1 MNSGFILLVEDRPQN
16 AVLFVRALRMSGVEN
31 KVVVV
36 RDGVEALDF
45 LFGRGGYAGRD
56 TAISPRLVVL
66 DMHMPRMDGLE
77 TLRRIRADERTT
89 LLPVVMFSSS
99 DLPQDV
105 MEAYRL
111 GANSYVDKVGQAV
124 PYPELV
130 RLISRYWITVN
141 EPPAVV

>member
-1 MNSGFILLVEDRPQN
+1 MNSWFILLVEDRPKN
-16 AVLFVRALRMSGVEN
+16 ADLFVRALRMSGVEN
-31 KVVVV
+31 EVVVA

-45 LFGRGGYAGRD
+45 LFGHGGYAGRD
-56 TAISPRLVVL
+56 TAIAPRLVVL
-66 DMHMPRMDGLE
+66 DMHMPR
-77 TLRRIRADERTT
+77 IRADERTA

-111 GANSYVDKVGQAV
+111 GANSYVDKVGQDV

-130 RLISRYWITVN
+130 RLISATGS
-141 EPPAVV
+141 P

>member
-1 MNSGFILLVEDRPQN
+1 MNSGFILLVEDRPKN
-16 AVLFVRALRMSGVEN
+16 AGLFVRALRMSGVEN
-31 KVVVV
+31 EVVVA

-45 LFGRGGYAGRD
+45 LFGHGGYAGRD
-56 TAISPRLVVL
+56 TAIAPRLVVL

-77 TLRRIRADERTT
+77 TLRRIWADERTA

-111 GANSYVDKVGQAV
+111 GANSYVDKVGQDV

-130 RLISRYWITVN
+130 RLISATGS
-141 EPPAVV
+141 P